1 MRVFSILFFV
11 VFVHCIS
18 SCSGSSGH
26 REKKSQQIERL
37 EPSNTSSNIVKIIDG
52 DTYDVLIEG
61 VKTRIRMEGIDA
73 PERGMDFYKKSKE
86 YLSELCNGQQVKVV
100 GDEKDRYGRLIAK
113 TYLEDGREVG
123 EEMVRAGM
131 AWHFKKY
138 SSDKTL
144 NDLEIIARDQRV
156 GLWSMPEPIPPWEH
170 RKHKRKKKTSLLLL
184 PTYYPLGVLEF
195 VFQCPQPSLI

>member
-1 MRVFSILFFV
+1 LNVLNIQKLFVCASSLFV
-11 VFVHCIS
+11 LFIVVACVDQS
-18 SCSGSSGH
+18 D
-26 REKKSQQIERL
+26 SQVNL
-37 EPSNTSSNIVKIIDG
+37 NATDTVVKIIDG
-52 DTYDVLIEG
+52 DTYDVLIDG
-61 VKTRIRMEGIDA
+61 VQTRIRMEGIDA

-86 YLSELCNGQQVKVV
+86 YLGELCIGQQVKVV

-123 EEMVRAGM
+123 EEMVKAGM

-144 NDLEIIARDQRV
+144 NDLEILAREQRV

-170 RKHKRKKKTSLLLL
+170 RKQKRKKK
-184 PTYYPLGVLEF
+184 
-195 VFQCPQPSLI
+195 